1 MRRMQ
6 IAIDSLCEGIYEL
19 APDAQIRYVI
29 SYDAQQLKIHMESER
44 AVFKADTHA
53 ADDALDSTLNVSLMI
68 IRNMFDE
75 VRVKN
80 RNGVLTIDMSHDL

>member
-19 APDAQIRYVI
+19 APGAQIRYVI
-29 SYDAQQLKIHMESER
+29 SYDAQQLKIHMESEC
-44 AVFKADTHA
+44 AVFKAEALA
-53 ADDALDSTLNVSLMI
+53 ADDALDRTLDVSLMI